1 MDDSK
6 QLGVS
11 LQLLDDDMLQ
21 TDYMDDLVDVFMDQ
35 WNMFRLKRR
44 SGHAR
49 PE

>member
-1 MDDSK
+1 VDDSK